1 MWLNMSEYIFARQV
15 SKRKN
20 GVDKDDF
27 ILNDLKLLVVG
38 GAGFE
43 PAASTV

>member
-1 MWLNMSEYIFARQV
+1 MFIV
-15 SKRKN
+15 SY
-20 GVDKDDF
+20 F
-27 ILNDLKLLVVG
+27 YMLLFFRMVG